1 LTAYG
6 AADAKG
12 EVSARGEDLTAYGAA
27 DAKGEVSVRE
37 TDLTAYGAADA
48 KGEVSVKGRT
58 AGDLAVYGSAAHKT
72 HTAAVKAPI

>member
-1 LTAYG
+1 
-6 AADAKG
+6 
-12 EVSARGEDLTAYGAA
+12 
-27 DAKGEVSVRE
+27 
-37 TDLTAYGAADA
+37 LTAYGAADA